1 MADFGQSKEGLLRL
15 FLRLEHG
22 IPSHDTFSR
31 VFRLLKPDAFER
43 AFRRFMA
50 AFARANGLKLTGV
63 VAVDGKALRGAY
75 ERGGKATP
83 LQLVNVFAV
92 EARMA
97 LAQQKAPGR
106 NETAGALEV
115 LELLCLEGC
124 IVTADALHCH
134 RAFAAAV
141 RERGGHYVLAIKA
154 NRGRL
159 FAAVTQQFA
168 RSGKRGTA
176 EQVDRSSHDRQRSA
190 ARDHHAQCQSWLPAT
205 AFQDVAAVGRITS
218 RRRVSGQRAN
228 APLVRHY
235 LLSKYMSPKRLL
247 HVTRSHWGIENRLHW
262 VLDVHFAEDGNRARK
277 DNAPENLAILRRLAL
292 NILRSHPRSRIP
304 APQRSNEPDGTMPSF
319 WLCSAICDSP
329 ARRRGE
335 VIWIAVPSDLNI
347 NSHNHSRGA
356 ISRPGDASNVAPS
369 KQRAQGMPGAGRTR
383 RPCGL
388 KRKDAHKS
396 VQVGRNDPAL
406 PAQWLY
412 GLLRALLGVPGLIA
426 PVVCLSADLIPASG
440 DQDHTA

>member
-1 MADFGQSKEGLLRL
+1 MGRFRKAFRRLADPRAANARHDLLEVLCIALAAVLCGAESCSDMADFGESKEGLLRL
-15 FLRLEHG
+15 FLGLEHG

-50 AFARANGLKLTGV
+50 AFAKANGLELTGV

-176 EQVDRSSHDRQRSA
+176 EQVDRSSHDRRE
-190 ARDHHAQCQSWLPAT
+190 ARRAT
-205 AFQDVAAVGRITS
+205 IMRNTSLTARYDFPGVAAIGRVTS

-277 DNAPENLAILRRLAL
+277 DNGPENLAILRRLAL
-292 NILRSHPRSRIP
+292 NILRSHPHRAS
-304 APQRSNEPDGTMPSF
+304 
-319 WLCSAICDSP
+319 L
-329 ARRRGE
+329 RRKIKRAG
-335 VIWIAVPSDLNI
+335 WDNAFLLAMLN
-347 NSHNHSRGA
+347 HMR
-356 ISRPGDASNVAPS
+356 
-369 KQRAQGMPGAGRTR
+369 
-383 RPCGL
+383 
-388 KRKDAHKS
+388 
-396 VQVGRNDPAL
+396 
-406 PAQWLY
+406 
-412 GLLRALLGVPGLIA
+412 
-426 PVVCLSADLIPASG
+426 
-440 DQDHTA
+440 

>member
-1 MADFGQSKEGLLRL
+1 MGGFRKAFRRLPDPRAANARHDLVEVLCIALASVLCGAESCSDMADFGESKEGLLRL
-15 FLRLEHG
+15 FLGLEHG

-50 AFARANGLKLTGV
+50 AFAEANGIKLTGV

-115 LELLCLEGC
+115 LELLCLEDC

-134 RAFAAAV
+134 RAFASTV

-168 RSGKRGTA
+168 RSGKRSA
-176 EQVDRSSHDRQRSA
+176 VERVDRSSHDRSEARRATIMRNTSFA
-190 ARDHHAQCQSWLPAT
+190 ARYDFPG
-205 AFQDVAAVGRITS
+205 VVAVGRITS
-218 RRRVSGQRAN
+218 RRRMRGQRADT
-228 APLVRHY
+228 PLVRHY
-235 LLSKYMSPKRLL
+235 LLSKYISPKRLL

-262 VLDVHFAEDGNRARK
+262 VLDMHFAEDANRARK
-277 DNAPENLAILRRLAL
+277 DNAPENFAILRRLAL
-292 NILRSHPRSRIP
+292 NILRSHPHRASLRRKIKR
-304 APQRSNEPDGTMPSF
+304 AGWDNAF
-319 WLCSAICDSP
+319 LLAI
-329 ARRRGE
+329 
-335 VIWIAVPSDLNI
+335 LN
-347 NSHNHSRGA
+347 HMR
-356 ISRPGDASNVAPS
+356 
-369 KQRAQGMPGAGRTR
+369 
-383 RPCGL
+383 
-388 KRKDAHKS
+388 
-396 VQVGRNDPAL
+396 
-406 PAQWLY
+406 
-412 GLLRALLGVPGLIA
+412 
-426 PVVCLSADLIPASG
+426 
-440 DQDHTA
+440 